1 MIEVEHI
8 NPENTYDSL
17 KTRGYTQVVTAV
29 GAGKLIFISGQLP
42 LDSNGAVVGAGDI
55 EAQARAVF
63 GNIEK
68 SLHCAGAELR
78 HIVKLT
84 AYVTDILKHPPLV
97 RKVRAAVFGSQTP
110 PASTMVEV
118 PRFALPD
125 LLIEIDAVAV
135 C

>member
-1 MIEVEHI
+1 MMNVQHI
-8 NPENTYDSL
+8 NPDSTYNSL
-17 KTRGYTQVVTAV
+17 QTRGYTQVVSV
-29 GAGKLIFISGQLP
+29 EGAGRLIFVSGQLP
-42 LDSNGAVVGAGDI
+42 LDANGAVVGIGDI
-55 EAQARAVF
+55 EQQARAVF
-63 GNIEK
+63 DNIEN
-68 SLHCAGAELR
+68 SLRSAGAEAY

-84 AYVTDILKHPPLV
+84 TYVTDIVKHPPLV

-125 LLIEIDAVAV
+125 VLIEIDALAV